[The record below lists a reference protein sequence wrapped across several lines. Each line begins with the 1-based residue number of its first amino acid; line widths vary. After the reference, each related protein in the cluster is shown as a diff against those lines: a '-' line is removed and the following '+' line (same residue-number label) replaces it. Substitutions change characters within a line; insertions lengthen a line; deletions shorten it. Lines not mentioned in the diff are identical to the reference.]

1 MNANQ
6 TTSLD
11 KQLEI
16 IRHLITRVQA
26 SIRTRLIRNLKLTI
40 NLTLVQAD
48 TSSKLSKSL
57 VSLVSGLVDN
67 IDVKVLGL
75 LVKQGGGEG
84 PELRGVGS
92 EHCDGGFVDQSR

>member
-26 SIRTRLIRNLKLTI
+26 SIRTRLIRNFKLTI
-40 NLTLVQAD
+40 DLV
-48 TSSKLSKSL
+48 L
-57 VSLVSGLVDN
+57 V
-67 IDVKVLGL
+67 
-75 LVKQGGGEG
+75 
-84 PELRGVGS
+84 
-92 EHCDGGFVDQSR
+92 